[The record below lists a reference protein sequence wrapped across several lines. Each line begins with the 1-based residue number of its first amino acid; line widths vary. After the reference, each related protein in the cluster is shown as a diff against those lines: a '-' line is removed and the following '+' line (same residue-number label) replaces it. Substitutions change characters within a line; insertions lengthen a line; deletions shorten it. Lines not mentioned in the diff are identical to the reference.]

1 MTSIFLSP
9 VGGQNDRELGLLLD
23 RSGGGRATSR
33 SGGDGDG
40 GGGRDAPLGFEQFGE
55 FSRFEDGQAR
65 QFVDD
70 FFQISHCHQFLYGSN
85 HGICEEP
92 SLQAASLAA

>member
-9 VGGQNDRELGLLLD
+9 MAARTTVNSVFSSTGR
-23 RSGGGRATSR
+23 RSGGGGR

-40 GGGRDAPLGFEQFGE
+40 GGGRNAPLGFEELGE
-55 FSRFEDGQAR
+55 LGGFENGQAR

-70 FFQISHCHQFLYGSN
+70 FFEISHV
-85 HGICEEP
+85 
-92 SLQAASLAA
+92 